1 MVANGNEDMANT
13 PKDWEPAEDNKPI
26 LNLDL
31 DEYDQFLFDN
41 PELGEELPE

>member
-1 MVANGNEDMANT
+1 MVANVDEDMADT

-31 DEYDQFLFDN
+31 DEYD
-41 PELGEELPE
+41 